1 MSSSSELLLSL
12 ALSTASRVGLSTSV
26 PIPSRAGGVAPSA
39 VATALVLKAAGT
51 GFSSAVGGSGV
62 DSLPEDVSSGGG
74 GGGGS
79 RRRSRAVIG
88 GGGALTTGQGVET
101 IFTGGA
107 RDGAGVGRPVVLP
120 SVRAITSAAAV
131 AATTAA
137 AAAESAPPKSR
148 GWFELAVPEMTT
160 EVRRELAIVRNRTFL
175 DPKRHYKTAKEDRNI
190 PKTFAIGTYVMGAGE
205 RAAPREARGARAPTL
220 VDTLLGDG
228 GFKSYAGRTMRTVR
242 ERAEGGGIVAYQAKK
257 AQAGADWKKRRADY
271 QTAHG
276 KKVKKPKLY

>member
-39 VATALVLKAAGT
+39 IATALVLKAAGT

-74 GGGGS
+74 GS
-79 RRRSRAVIG
+79 RRRSRAVI

-120 SVRAITSAAAV
+120 SVRAT
-131 AATTAA
+131 ATTAA
-137 AAAESAPPKSR
+137 AAAAAASGTESVPPKSR

-257 AQAGADWKKRRADY
+257 ALAGADWKKRRADY